1 MIPQQVQ
8 KELGLNTLNKAQKL
22 YNFTVG
28 NPEAPIEFG
37 QAINIA
43 IHKDELPDKSDSIW
57 QPEKELFDGNIDTFS
72 NFYEDMIYLS
82 FFIDLVEEI

>member
-1 MIPQQVQ
+1 MISQQVQ
-8 KELGLNTLNKAQKL
+8 KELGLTAISKAQKL

-28 NPEAPIEFG
+28 NPEAPIEFR

-43 IHKDELPDKSDSIW
+43 IHKDELPDESDSIW
-57 QPEKELFDGNIDTFS
+57 QPVKELFDYDSDTFS

>member
-1 MIPQQVQ
+1 MISQQVQ
-8 KELGLNTLNKAQKL
+8 KELGLNAISKTQKL

-28 NPEAPIEFG
+28 NPEAPIEFR

-43 IHKDELPDKSDSIW
+43 IHKDELPDEDNSIW
-57 QPEKELFDGNIDTFS
+57 QPVKELFDYNSNTFS

-82 FFIDLVEEI
+82 LFIDLVEEI

>member
-1 MIPQQVQ
+1 MISQQVQ
-8 KELGLNTLNKAQKL
+8 KELGLNAISKAQKL
-22 YNFTVG
+22 YDFTIG
-28 NPEAPIEFG
+28 NPEAPIEFR

-43 IHKDELPDKSDSIW
+43 IHRDELPDESDSIW
-57 QPEKELFDGNIDTFS
+57 QPVKELFDYNSDTFS

>member
-1 MIPQQVQ
+1 MIKKDIQ
-8 KELGLNTLNKAQKL
+8 KELGLNALSNAQKL

-28 NPEAPIEFG
+28 NPEAPIEFR

-43 IHKDELPDKSDSIW
+43 IHKDELPDESDSIW
-57 QPEKELFDGNIDTFS
+57 QPVKELFDYNSDTFS

>member
-1 MIPQQVQ
+1 MIKKDIQ
-8 KELGLNTLNKAQKL
+8 KGLQLSALGNAQKL
-22 YNFTVG
+22 YDFTVG
-28 NPEAPIEFG
+28 NQEAPIEFR

-43 IHKDELPDKSDSIW
+43 IHRDELPDESDSIW
-57 QPEKELFDGNIDTFS
+57 QPVKELFDGNVDTFS

>member
-1 MIPQQVQ
+1 MIKKDIQ
-8 KELGLNTLNKAQKL
+8 KGLELSSLSNAQKL

-28 NPEAPIEFG
+28 NPEAPIEFR

-43 IHKDELPDKSDSIW
+43 IHRDELPDESDSIW
-57 QPEKELFDGNIDTFS
+57 QPVKELFDGNVDTFS
-72 NFYEDMIYLS
+72 NFFEDMIYLS

>member
-1 MIPQQVQ
+1 MIKKDIQ
-8 KELGLNTLNKAQKL
+8 KELGLNAVSKAQKL

-28 NPEAPIEFG
+28 NHEAPIEFRKSV
-37 QAINIA
+37 NIA
-43 IHKDELPDKSDSIW
+43 IHKDELPDESDSIW
-57 QPEKELFDGNIDTFS
+57 QSAKELFDGNVDTFS